1 MQTLTKLL
9 KERYPSNM
17 APLSAPDAQRIAKD
31 ALAEF
36 HKGDLRT
43 AVVRVLKNAHGAFGV
58 AAHASAAPGAVV
70 LGSVKQPMI
79 VGIGRGFVAYA
90 SESRL
95 HVGCVGSHL
104 EARYVLREG
113 DVISVVSGTGDH
125 CGAVLQRA
133 TLADGSFA
141 TLEEFDGVSELM
153 TRPVSP
159 SQFGGDVVGKD
170 LADLP
175 GVLQAITRSFEDGPN
190 KMTASA
196 FSSKL
201 FDAQRRASSHLDLV
215 IIGVE
220 CSLWVAEQW
229 AVNLRAACPS
239 LRVVVASSNK
249 ALAALTA
256 CHNAITCNGATPSE
270 TVFPPGLKASQACR
284 HALALAVSHSGQS
297 FPTLHAAR
305 ALKAAGADVFCVA
318 GQLDVVIADDVI
330 GQQFAPGSP
339 VTDRVFSTN
348 AGIRLAEAAS
358 LTTAATH
365 HLLTELLVRVAR
377 AAPARDVA
385 LSRHDLDEL
394 ATLARTS
401 VERDLPKLC
410 GGAHDAAVVGRA
422 WGDHAVEPLIA
433 FTAALVYILV
443 TVTIGLPI
451 AHAIAEACGLSV
463 LIAVELRHPVRG
475 RSLIYLLHG
484 RLFSTLETGARQNI
498 TSALRQAHLLSTRR
512 AHGAPVRRGLRPEAV
527 RVVYGLNGC
536 EFAGG
541 NPGDHAVH
549 KCLHRIVRGTLVA
562 VGVPDGRL
570 KALVDVEC
578 ATFFTALQL
587 KSLSNWGV
595 GAEVCTVGHHSYTPD
610 VVDRA
615 VIFDFDRPKFLSEV
629 RHNMGST
636 VEPVARRMLYLAE
649 PTPSPPNVRGK
660 VVGAVS
666 HGSEQDLA
674 GALASHAVVEALY
687 EGRVASLER
696 LVAFYVLF
704 HAMAER
710 VSRVS
715 RFFFYL
721 RFDTWRSQAGTR
733 VATTPSPTS
742 PAAAVSV
749 ATGLMDDVRRVE
761 SSAAFRDSMHRSRYG
776 GSVLDFSGRGNRT
789 ARDVMDRSWRPGLM
803 DMSHRSLTLNDVSA
817 YSNLGL
823 DLSSSGPSG
832 YRFRLPQSTSDPSPP
847 HLAAQ
852 PSVVHEDGSMH
863 GSNHTQDTKE
873 SPESPPGAH
882 GVGSSPCIM

>member
-1 MQTLTKLL
+1 MVHQC
-9 KERYPSNM
+9 
-17 APLSAPDAQRIAKD
+17 AVAFAQ
-31 ALAEF
+31 
-36 HKGDLRT
+36 
-43 AVVRVLKNAHGAFGV
+43 
-58 AAHASAAPGAVV
+58 
-70 LGSVKQPMI
+70 
-79 VGIGRGFVAYA
+79 
-90 SESRL
+90 
-95 HVGCVGSHL
+95 
-104 EARYVLREG
+104 
-113 DVISVVSGTGDH
+113 
-125 CGAVLQRA
+125 
-133 TLADGSFA
+133 
-141 TLEEFDGVSELM
+141 
-153 TRPVSP
+153 
-159 SQFGGDVVGKD
+159 
-170 LADLP
+170 
-175 GVLQAITRSFEDGPN
+175 
-190 KMTASA
+190 
-196 FSSKL
+196 KL
-201 FDAQRRASSHLDLV
+201 F
-215 IIGVE
+215 
-220 CSLWVAEQW
+220 
-229 AVNLRAACPS
+229 
-239 LRVVVASSNK
+239 
-249 ALAALTA
+249 
-256 CHNAITCNGATPSE
+256 
-270 TVFPPGLKASQACR
+270 
-284 HALALAVSHSGQS
+284 
-297 FPTLHAAR
+297 
-305 ALKAAGADVFCVA
+305 
-318 GQLDVVIADDVI
+318 
-330 GQQFAPGSP
+330 
-339 VTDRVFSTN
+339 
-348 AGIRLAEAAS
+348 
-358 LTTAATH
+358 
-365 HLLTELLVRVAR
+365 
-377 AAPARDVA
+377 
-385 LSRHDLDEL
+385 
-394 ATLARTS
+394 
-401 VERDLPKLC
+401 
-410 GGAHDAAVVGRA
+410 
-422 WGDHAVEPLIA
+422 
-433 FTAALVYILV
+433 
-443 TVTIGLPI
+443 
-451 AHAIAEACGLSV
+451 GLS
-463 LIAVELRHPVRG
+463 
-475 RSLIYLLHG
+475 
-484 RLFSTLETGARQNI
+484 
-498 TSALRQAHLLSTRR
+498 
-512 AHGAPVRRGLRPEAV
+512 
-527 RVVYGLNGC
+527 YGLNGC

-578 ATFFTALQL
+578 ATFLTALQL

-823 DLSSSGPSG
+823 DLSSSG
-832 YRFRLPQSTSDPSPP
+832 YRFPLPQSTSDPSPP

-852 PSVVHEDGSMH
+852 PSVVHEDGSNH
-863 GSNHTQDTKE
+863 GSNTQDSKE
-873 SPESPPGAH
+873 EPEELRPVQTA
-882 GVGSSPCIM
+882 